1 MFLESD
7 KVIFLMID
15 IQEKLAKAIF
25 NRETVIKN
33 ATVLSKT
40 AKNLNIDF
48 FITEQYPQG
57 LGETL
62 VDLKT
67 EKSVIFIKTDFD
79 ATKNKELA
87 NLIKD
92 SGKTQIVLFGIET
105 HICVY
110 QTAMSFLELGYD
122 VTLICNAS
130 GSRMESEHLSALNYI
145 QNNGG
150 KIKTT
155 EMVIFE
161 LLKSSRH
168 EKFKEIQ
175 GLIK

>member
-122 VTLICNAS
+122 VTLISNAS

>member
-25 NRETVIKN
+25 NREAVIKN

-122 VTLICNAS
+122 VTLISNAS
-130 GSRMESEHLSALNYI
+130 GSRMESEHISALNYI